1 MPITQR
7 STREPV
13 LKVKRIGHGTLGV
26 VNIAKTRRWY
36 EEVLGLDVVQT
47 SPRSL
52 MIRKGTAQCYAVVEG
67 ARPNPNARMDPLNH
81 NGLELESRDAVVEA
95 HKTLEALK
103 DEYEIKQVTAP
114 TIVHG
119 DFSFKVVDLDGNW
132 WEFLYVGEKGY
143 SADFEDP
150 DRDMTGLYALESA
163 KGVHGHTHD
172 PEFRQQVR
180 KERQAA
186 ASQNSGADPVRSNSG
201 EGPDR

>member
-7 STREPV
+7 STREPL

-26 VNIAKTRRWY
+26 INLTKTRRWY

-52 MIRKGTAQCYAVVEG
+52 MVRKGTAQCYAVVEG
-67 ARPNPNARMDPLNH
+67 PRPAHVRMDPLNH
-81 NGLELESRDAVVEA
+81 NGLELESKEAVLA
-95 HKTLEALK
+95 AYKSLQALR
-103 DEYEIKQVTAP
+103 DEYEIRQITDP

-119 DFSFKVVDLDGNW
+119 DFTFMVVDLDGNW
-132 WEFLYVGEKGY
+132 WEFLHAGEKGY

-150 DRDMTGLYALESA
+150 DRDMTGLHALESA

-172 PEFRQQVR
+172 PEFRKQVR
-180 KERQAA
+180 EARQAA
-186 ASQNSGADPVRSNSG
+186 QGAAANPAPGRVS
-201 EGPDR
+201 